1 MPKQSLRCIRCTRQH
16 KQCDGNSAGCRRCVL
31 SKSCCS
37 YIPAKPI
44 RLSCQRCAS
53 LHKRCDHADTC
64 ARCVRAGVSCVYNVP
79 NIDVS
84 HSVVPT
90 TLPDNTRSTS
100 PTLPELDSQA
110 STPVVSFPT
119 ANTLNV
125 FNADDCFNL
134 PSFDRSDANSI
145 NFLLDSLPQPSSSS
159 SSLHSGAFAAPNLP
173 PTKSNISILP
183 SFSEWGLIHSYLNS
197 TDITV
202 QSSPA
207 YSILDR
213 SHFIDTFFDQPPA
226 LWWIV
231 CAFASFH
238 NKNNGAALEYFNRAK
253 EIATT
258 ADHESETPT
267 TTTTI
272 APSAATQVGTFKTV
286 QALLLISRFAARVL
300 NDGTVAATFAK
311 SAVDLFVT
319 MDLQVP
325 LDWTLGQV
333 QERQRTLENM
343 LLDSCV

>member
-16 KQCDGNSAGCRRCVL
+16 KQCDGNSAGCRRCIL

-37 YIPAKPI
+37 YIPAKRI

-53 LHKRCDHADTC
+53 LHKRCDHAETC

-79 NIDVS
+79 NMDVS
-84 HSVVPT
+84 VPTT

-110 STPVVSFPT
+110 STPVVRFPT
-119 ANTLNV
+119 ANNLNV
-125 FNADDCFNL
+125 LNADDCFNL
-134 PSFDRSDANSI
+134 PSFDQSDANSI
-145 NFLLDSLPQPSSSS
+145 NFLLDSLPSSSSSS
-159 SSLHSGAFAAPNLP
+159 SSLHGGAFTTPNLP
-173 PTKSNISILP
+173 PTKNNINILP

-202 QSSPA
+202 QRSSA

-238 NKNNGAALEYFNRAK
+238 NKNKAAALEYFNRAK
-253 EIATT
+253 ELATA
-258 ADHESETPT
+258 ADHESSDT
-267 TTTTI
+267 TTT
-272 APSAATQVGTFKTV
+272 PSTAAAQICTFKAV
-286 QALLLISRFAARVL
+286 QALLLISRFARVL
-300 NDGTVAATFAK
+300 NNDILAAAFAK

-325 LDWTLGQV
+325 LDWSLGQV
-333 QERQRTLENM
+333 EERQRTLESM

>member
-1 MPKQSLRCIRCTRQH
+1 MRK
-16 KQCDGNSAGCRRCVL
+16 
-31 SKSCCS
+31 
-37 YIPAKPI
+37 
-44 RLSCQRCAS
+44 
-53 LHKRCDHADTC
+53 
-64 ARCVRAGVSCVYNVP
+64 
-79 NIDVS
+79 
-84 HSVVPT
+84 
-90 TLPDNTRSTS
+90 
-100 PTLPELDSQA
+100 A

-119 ANTLNV
+119 ANNLDV

-134 PSFDRSDANSI
+134 PSFDRSDVNSI
-145 NFLLDSLPQPSSSS
+145 NFLLDSLPPPSSSSS
-159 SSLHSGAFAAPNLP
+159 SSLHGGAFAAPNLP

-258 ADHESETPT
+258 ADHESEK
-267 TTTTI
+267 TTI
-272 APSAATQVGTFKTV
+272 TPSAATQVGTFKTV
-286 QALLLISRFAARVL
+286 QALLLISRFARVL
-300 NDGTVAATFAK
+300 DDASVAATFAK

-333 QERQRTLENM
+333 QERQRTLESM